1 MRPCITCQDVG
12 LMFCMTDVGPA
23 YVACPYCELGDR
35 YAKDVRDA
43 ARRLSERLAADQGDA
58 E

>member
-1 MRPCITCQDVG
+1 
-12 LMFCMTDVGPA
+12 MFCMTDVGPA